1 MTMKEIKEMIESAF
15 TAKDAKDM
23 LRLWHGFGKIS
34 AEQLKKGYKL
44 VEKEFSQAYKINQ
57 HIFNLNKK

>member
-1 MTMKEIKEMIESAF
+1 MKEIKEMIEGAPSARS
-15 TAKDAKDM
+15 AKEM

-44 VEKEFSQAYKINQ
+44 VKKDFKE
-57 HIFNLNKK
+57 